1 MWRTFLRFV
10 VLVSVLVASPSR
22 LSAAPIVID
31 FEGLD
36 DLTSVGSLIP
46 GVTFSN
52 ATVLTAGLSL
62 NEFEFPPRSGSN
74 VVLDDGGA
82 MRLDFATPVLGF
94 SGYFTYLTSLTV
106 QAFDSSD
113 LLLGAVSSAF
123 ITNTALSGDVGSSPS
138 ELLSLSFDGISSLII
153 TGDPLGGSFTL
164 DDVSYEESASVP
176 EPSMLLLLGTGLAVA
191 VRNRL
196 KRRRAR

>member
-1 MWRTFLRFV
+1 MWRTFLRVV

-22 LSAAPIVID
+22 LFAAPIVID

-62 NEFEFPPRSGSN
+62 NEFDFPPRSGSN
-74 VVLDDGGA
+74 VVFDDGGA
-82 MRLDFATPVLGF
+82 MRLDFAAPVLGF
-94 SGYFTYLTSLTV
+94 SAYFTYAAFVTV
-106 QAFDSSD
+106 QAFDSSN

-123 ITNTALSGDVGSSPS
+123 FTNTALSGDVGSSPN

-153 TGDPLGGSFTL
+153 TGDPGGGSFIL

-176 EPSMLLLLGTGLAVA
+176 EPSTLLLLGTGLAVA

-196 KRRRAR
+196 KRRRDR